1 MSVSPPSTTS
11 PTGNGDSDT
20 IAIEKPYLEL
30 YVKASSI
37 DQRRIGACLFCQE
50 FWMELYA
57 LYELGLVRVEVK
69 TVNVNS
75 EPFKRHFLGAQPPI
89 MIETNRKLTYTDN
102 RDLEGRIFHIAKDFR
117 VPLFEKDVMVEKRIE
132 TLFRNFKVYL
142 RAMVESRQQSKTK
155 LSPAAETAQYKLFDQ
170 LKQIDHLL
178 GERRTRYLLGD
189 SMTEY
194 DCELMP
200 RLHHIRI
207 AGESLCELTLPTSMR
222 HLWAYM
228 LTAYRTAAFIE
239 SCPADQD
246 IIHHYKEQLNLTST
260 NRESLQTPTK
270 THTIPEDVLAQIG
283 GH

>member
-1 MSVSPPSTTS
+1 MSVSPPSTAS
-11 PTGNGDSDT
+11 TGGEIGDVT
-20 IAIEKPYLEL
+20 TIEKPYLEL

-89 MIETNRKLTYTDN
+89 MIETNRKMTYTDN

-117 VPLFEKDVMVEKRIE
+117 VPLFEKDVLVDKRIE

-142 RAMVESRQQSKTK
+142 RAMTDCAGNEVMSS
-155 LSPAAETAQYKLFDQ
+155 AAELAQHKLFDQ

-178 GERRTRYLLGD
+178 GERGLRYLLGD

-207 AGESLCELTLPTSMR
+207 AGGALCGLQLPASMR
-222 HLWAYM
+222 HLWSYM

-246 IIHHYKEQLNLTST
+246 IIHHYKEQLGVTSS

-270 THTIPEDVLAQIG
+270 THTIPDSVLQAIG
-283 GH
+283 AR